1 MDKRVLLTVF
11 VAVGL
16 ALGVALLAFGVFM
29 WMNRFPWTSVLP
41 GSRVVRCLDVV
52 VSAPAQMTNEPV
64 APTSDPGTQGTPP
77 AEVSD

>member
-11 VAVGL
+11 VAVGS

-41 GSRVVRCLDVV
+41 GLVMLG
-52 VSAPAQMTNEPV
+52 V
-64 APTSDPGTQGTPP
+64 AGAVAGVMRRT
-77 AEVSD
+77 A

>member
-29 WMNRFPWTSVLP
+29 WMNRFPWTSVRRQIEQGRRP
-41 GSRVVRCLDVV
+41 TPKQIEALD
-52 VSAPAQMTNEPV
+52 ATWERA
-64 APTSDPGTQGTPP
+64 TQRG
-77 AEVSD
+77 

>member
-1 MDKRVLLTVF
+1 MPLVSPPVYAYGMDKRVLLTVF

-41 GSRVVRCLDVV
+41 GLVMLGVAGVVAGVMRRT
-52 VSAPAQMTNEPV
+52 A
-64 APTSDPGTQGTPP
+64 
-77 AEVSD
+77 

>member
-1 MDKRVLLTVF
+1 MGADPLSTLNATVNPPVYAYGMDKRVLLTVF

-41 GSRVVRCLDVV
+41 GLVMLG
-52 VSAPAQMTNEPV
+52 V
-64 APTSDPGTQGTPP
+64 AGAVAGVMRRT
-77 AEVSD
+77 A

>member
-1 MDKRVLLTVF
+1 MPLVNPPVYAYGMDKRVLLTVF

-41 GSRVVRCLDVV
+41 GLVTLG
-52 VSAPAQMTNEPV
+52 V
-64 APTSDPGTQGTPP
+64 AGAVAGVMRRT
-77 AEVSD
+77 A

>member
-41 GSRVVRCLDVV
+41 GLVMLG
-52 VSAPAQMTNEPV
+52 V
-64 APTSDPGTQGTPP
+64 AGAVAGVMRRT
-77 AEVSD
+77 A

>member
-16 ALGVALLAFGVFM
+16 ALGVALLAFGVFL

-41 GSRVVRCLDVV
+41 GLVMLG
-52 VSAPAQMTNEPV
+52 V
-64 APTSDPGTQGTPP
+64 AGAVAGVMRRT
-77 AEVSD
+77 A

>member
-41 GSRVVRCLDVV
+41 GLVMLG
-52 VSAPAQMTNEPV
+52 V
-64 APTSDPGTQGTPP
+64 AGAVAGVMRR
-77 AEVSD
+77 AA

>member
-41 GSRVVRCLDVV
+41 GLVMLGVAGVVAGVMRRT
-52 VSAPAQMTNEPV
+52 A
-64 APTSDPGTQGTPP
+64 
-77 AEVSD
+77 